1 MLYSLLSILLQP
13 EVSGGPACSSAGR
26 WRRSPPGPMGCG
38 GGTEQIGFLLLMFAV
53 LYFLMIRPQQK
64 RAKQHDQMLGAFK
77 KGDIVR
83 TNGGIRGEVT
93 ALDERDVTI
102 EIADRT
108 RSRSFAATW
117 RAWTKPPKK
126 KAERTGEDHGSRLVF
141 SFGNRRRLVRF
152 GLPRPCGRAS
162 TAGCRAP
169 TSSKRPSTIR
179 STRASTSRGACG

>member
-13 EVSGGPACSSAGR
+13 EVTGGPASA
-26 WRRSPPGPMGCG
+26 PPPGGGGAPPAGPMGCG

-64 RAKQHDQMLGAFK
+64 RAKQHEQLLGALK

-108 RSRSFAATW
+108 RIKVLRSHVA
-117 RAWTKPPKK
+117 
-126 KAERTGEDHGSRLVF
+126 
-141 SFGNRRRLVRF
+141 
-152 GLPRPCGRAS
+152 GLDQ
-162 TAGCRAP
+162 
-169 TSSKRPSTIR
+169 PSEEK
-179 STRASTSRGACG
+179 S

>member
-13 EVSGGPACSSAGR
+13 EVSGGPPVAPAPGGGGA
-26 WRRSPPGPMGCG
+26 PVPGPMGCG
-38 GGTEQIGFLLLMFAV
+38 GGGVEQIGFLVLMFAV

-64 RAKQHDQMLGAFK
+64 RAKQHDEMLGGLK

-108 RSRSFAATW
+108 RIKVLRSHVA
-117 RAWTKPPKK
+117 
-126 KAERTGEDHGSRLVF
+126 
-141 SFGNRRRLVRF
+141 
-152 GLPRPCGRAS
+152 GLDQVPEEKS
-162 TAGCRAP
+162 
-169 TSSKRPSTIR
+169 
-179 STRASTSRGACG
+179 